1 MGLVLDSDQTLL
13 LNSALDF
20 ARTRLPVANLR
31 QLRDSSDPTGFDRA
45 AWKEMADLG
54 WTGMLIP
61 EDLGGNGFGYYGLG
75 LVTEA
80 LGRTLAASPMF
91 STVVLAGTAL
101 AQLPDH
107 PEARTL
113 LGKIAAG
120 DAVVAFAAEETPSHQ
135 PTHVATTARRQGD
148 GYVLNG
154 HKRFVVDGHVADTL
168 VVVARTSGAT
178 GDAAGLSLFL
188 VDANAKGVVRHRLS
202 MTDSRNS
209 ADIEL
214 KNVEVGSGALLGK
227 EGAAAAVLD
236 HVYDR
241 ARILLAAEMFGM
253 AQELFETTLAYL
265 KQRTQFGV
273 LIGTFQALKHRT
285 VYMYTELELSKS
297 VLYEALT
304 ALDDG
309 READVPRLASV
320 CKARLND
327 ALQLISN
334 EAVQMHGG
342 IGVTDNIDVGLFLK
356 RARVVQAMLGNASFH
371 RDRYAALQG
380 F

>member
-1 MGLVLDSDQTLL
+1 M
-13 LNSALDF
+13 
-20 ARTRLPVANLR
+20 
-31 QLRDSSDPTGFDRA
+31 
-45 AWKEMADLG
+45 
-54 WTGMLIP
+54 
-61 EDLGGNGFGYYGLG
+61 
-75 LVTEA
+75 
-80 LGRTLAASPMF
+80 
-91 STVVLAGTAL
+91 
-101 AQLPDH
+101 
-107 PEARTL
+107 
-113 LGKIAAG
+113 
-120 DAVVAFAAEETPSHQ
+120 
-135 PTHVATTARRQGD
+135 
-148 GYVLNG
+148 
-154 HKRFVVDGHVADTL
+154 
-168 VVVARTSGAT
+168 
-178 GDAAGLSLFL
+178 
-188 VDANAKGVVRHRLS
+188 
-202 MTDSRNS
+202 
-209 ADIEL
+209 
-214 KNVEVGSGALLGK
+214 GSGALLGK

-273 LIGTFQALKHRT
+273 LIGTFQALKHRA

-309 READVPRLASV
+309 READVSRLASV